1 MCPDRQSDDEVNN
14 LPEDVLLITKKSE
27 KKISI
32 FFKDSFFEDKGLREM
47 GDIFELVTAYQHFE
61 LFVDLP
67 LGRLPKSTI
76 EELTRGKCLWCM
88 SGVIRK
94 DASLWRLNLRYFIS
108 RTEIKPR
115 YIDITIQADEEG
127 VNPTANWI
135 HRVRADKHGYLL
147 SVDDLEAL
155 DFGYH
160 GIYSSAPV
168 LMHLRDVAKPGEIF
182 DMDATQAEEEGHAS
196 CVFVNKSFN
205 TVSRKPDLTHG
216 HTKVI
221 KIEVNEEIVSTEY
234 AEYFLNENLK
244 NFVGTS
250 MEFITKDDI
259 CGMPIVVPTLQVQ
272 RVVCDYVVN
281 LEKYKN
287 ATRERARKFS
297 EIRPLEINPS
307 KLLGH
312 SLSLL
317 EESAVQSSND
327 ISTLPSPISQVL
339 AALQTNN
346 KERRFLCSLYL
357 IEVIIQ
363 FHVVTACALATKLL
377 GRSKLE
383 EAYKTFQSTK
393 WRITL
398 ATWKDIFESL
408 VSEFEKC
415 VKSNSNLNLTAVTET
430 FGEESFFAF
439 SDLYS
444 KQLCQVFK
452 NLISIRNAHYGHPS
466 FPPVEA
472 MDNCSDI
479 VSKEATNYIE
489 LTRTLWKW
497 LAAGICK
504 EVPTDESGELI
515 ASIEELSGSF
525 KSTPNLSMIVP
536 PGLLA
541 RNAMVFYPRMN
552 PTSTTIVQGI
562 PVTFVERI
570 SSTVH
575 GLYFFSRLV
584 EDKLVFQS
592 YSELKESTKEFSLED
607 PRIALLA
614 KRIASSIKDSEAHKS
629 PSKKNGS

>member
-1 MCPDRQSDDEVNN
+1 MSPDPQSDDELND
-14 LPEDVLLITKKSE
+14 LPQDVHLITKKSE
-27 KKISI
+27 NKITI
-32 FFKDSFFEDKGLREM
+32 VFEDSFFANKGLREM
-47 GDIFELVTAYQHFE
+47 GDVFELVTAYEHFE

-67 LGRLPKSTI
+67 LGLLPKCTV

-88 SGVIRK
+88 SGAIRK
-94 DASLWRLNLRYFIS
+94 EGSQWRLNLRYFIS

-115 YIDITIQADEEG
+115 YIDITIRADEDDANTP
-127 VNPTANWI
+127 VNWI
-135 HRVRADKHGYLL
+135 HRVRADKHGHLL
-147 SVDDLEAL
+147 SVDDLDAL

-160 GIYSSAPV
+160 GIHSSAPV
-168 LMHLRDVAKPGEIF
+168 LMHLRDVAKPAEIF
-182 DMDATQAEEEGHAS
+182 DMDAVQAEEEGHAS

-205 TVSRKPDLTHG
+205 TVSKKPDLTTG
-216 HTKVI
+216 YTSVI
-221 KIEVNEEIVSTEY
+221 KIEVNEEIVSTDY

-281 LEKYKN
+281 LEKYKS

-317 EESAVQSSND
+317 EESAAQSSND

-339 AALQTNN
+339 AALQTSN

-383 EAYKTFQSTK
+383 EAYKSFQSTK
-393 WRITL
+393 WRVTL
-398 ATWKDIFESL
+398 ATWKDIFENLS
-408 VSEFEKC
+408 SEFEKC
-415 VKSNSNLNLTAVTET
+415 KSRNNPGLTAATET

-452 NLISIRNAHYGHPS
+452 NLINIRNAHYGHPS

-472 MDNCSDI
+472 MDGCSDI

-525 KSTPNLSMIVP
+525 KNTPNLSMVVP

-541 RNAMVFYPRMN
+541 RNALVFYPRMN
-552 PTSTTIVQGI
+552 PTAMTIVQGI

-584 EDKLVFQS
+584 DDKLVFQS
-592 YSELKESTKEFSLED
+592 YSELKESTKEFSLDD

-614 KRIASSIKDSEAHKS
+614 KRVASSIKDVEANKL
-629 PSKKNGS
+629 PRKNDGA